1 MSHGRSLRLP
11 RVSAGYIRL
20 TCGVPHSTCVM
31 GPLLLP
37 TRMEVLAL
45 SLTAQARSVRV
56 PVPRGTMHASGDS
69 PHHLSA
75 KNLRVGY
82 LPSPH
87 GPFQAHAAHLARWP
101 AMLSSNGS
109 SSTCMPEVFRH
120 SYIVLHGAPRS
131 LGTCVPIFPKARGLR
146 HGEYAPCGR
155 RYRPPTTMPHPTL
168 RAGLGVSL
176 GAPLPTS
183 HSP

>member
-1 MSHGRSLRLP
+1 MAALCDSQECPQGTSGLP
-11 RVSAGYIRL
+11 AVSPVAHVLWG
-20 TCGVPHSTCVM
+20 T
-31 GPLLLP
+31 LLLP

-56 PVPRGTMHASGDS
+56 PVPRGTIHASGDS
-69 PHHLSA
+69 PHPLSA

-87 GPFQAHAAHLARWP
+87 GPFQEHAAHMARWP

-131 LGTCVPIFPKARGLR
+131 LGTLFATYLCTPYFLR
-146 HGEYAPCGR
+146 LGAFAVS
-155 RYRPPTTMPHPTL
+155 PHP
-168 RAGLGVSL
+168 GVR
-176 GAPLPTS
+176 GFTG
-183 HSP
+183 

>member
-1 MSHGRSLRLP
+1 MILGGVFCLSHGRSLRLP

-82 LPSPH
+82 CRLRRRDYSRP
-87 GPFQAHAAHLARWP
+87 LASE
-101 AMLSSNGS
+101 LD
-109 SSTCMPEVFRH
+109 V
-120 SYIVLHGAPRS
+120 
-131 LGTCVPIFPKARGLR
+131 K
-146 HGEYAPCGR
+146 
-155 RYRPPTTMPHPTL
+155 
-168 RAGLGVSL
+168 VSL
-176 GAPLPTS
+176 HPAQAWNNAPGCACGPALAGRGFDTV
-183 HSP
+183 SPLA